1 MADTKLSALPAIVAV
16 SGTDEF
22 YVNQDGVSKKET
34 LSQMATFLN
43 TSPQFTGIP
52 TAPTASRGT
61 NTTQLATT
69 EFVQNALVH
78 FLKATS
84 SDQSNSTTSMVKI
97 SELDVSGIGPGV
109 YAFDY
114 FIRAQS
120 SNIATTL
127 KFAVNHTG
135 ATSAFM
141 YDLFFT
147 HIGVINHNDDFDQ
160 EYNAVTG
167 AIWACQ
173 STRIKNTTLGPQ
185 WRLDTINADVL
196 YRVQGLMIVTGSGT
210 FELYHGSS
218 GAFATT
224 VKAGTALVMH
234 KVG

>member
-1 MADTKLSALPAIVAV
+1 MPNTKLSALPAIVAV

-43 TSPQFTGIP
+43 TSPQFTGTP
-52 TAPTASRGT
+52 TAPTALRGT

-69 EFVQNALVH
+69 AFVQEALVH

-84 SDQSNSTTSMVKI
+84 GDQSNSTISMVKV
-97 SELDVSGIGPGV
+97 SEIDVSGVGPGV
-109 YAFDY
+109 YTFEY
-114 FIRAQS
+114 FVRAQS
-120 SNIATTL
+120 SDIATTL

-135 ATSAFM
+135 TTSVFM

-147 HIGVINHNDDFDQ
+147 HTGVINHNDAFDQ
-160 EYNAVTG
+160 EYNASTG

-173 STRIKNTTLGPQ
+173 ATRIKNTTLGPQ
-185 WRLDTINADVL
+185 WQLDTINADVL
-196 YRVQGLMIVTGSGT
+196 YIIKGLMIVASSGT
-210 FELYHGSS
+210 LELYHGSS

-224 VKAGTALVMH
+224 VKVGTSLVMH